1 MDLKNGFKMETSK
14 VMRNTIISLLKKN
27 KRIDGRRVDE
37 FREIQI
43 IPDISKNA
51 EGSCE
56 VRIGKTIVVAGVKID
71 VVEPFQDSP
80 DSGVL
85 IVNAELLPLSY
96 AGFEPGP
103 PGIQAI
109 ELARIVDRCIRESEF
124 IDLKKLCIEEGKKV
138 YGIFIDIYS
147 INYDGNLTD
156 ASFLA
161 SVIALKR
168 SFLPKVEKIYDEYR
182 VVYGEKTK
190 TPLPLKQ
197 TIPFLCSIYRI
208 EDHFFFDANMIEEKA
223 SDGVVVVGMMDNTIH
238 AMQKNGSDVLS
249 IEQLKNIVEL
259 AKKGIQQ
266 IKQKVEK
273 FL

>member
-1 MDLKNGFKMETSK
+1 MGVIETSK
-14 VMRNTIISLLKKN
+14 IMRNTIIGLLRN
-27 KRIDGRRVDE
+27 GKRLDERKLDE
-37 FREIQI
+37 FREIEI

-51 EGSCE
+51 EGSCK
-56 VRIGKTIVVAGVKID
+56 VKIGKTVVMAGVKID
-71 VVEPFQDSP
+71 IGEPFPDSP
-80 DSGVL
+80 DEGILV
-85 IVNAELLPLSY
+85 VNAELLPLSY

-103 PGIQAI
+103 PGIDAI
-109 ELARIVDRCIRESEF
+109 ELARVVDRGIRESGF

-138 YGIFIDIYS
+138 YSIFIDIYS
-147 INYDGNLTD
+147 INHDGNLVD

-168 SFLPKVEKIYDEYR
+168 SFLPKIEKAYGDYR

-190 TPLPLKQ
+190 NPLPLQKP
-197 TIPFLCSIYRI
+197 PFLCSIYKI
-208 EDHFFFDANMIEEKA
+208 ANNFFLDANLVEEKV
-223 SDGVVVVGMMDNTIH
+223 SDARLSVAFTDDTIH

-249 IEQLKNIVEL
+249 ADELKVAVEL

-266 IKQKVEK
+266 IKKKAEK